1 MEYAAS
7 SDRKSGRLE
16 MCEVVDSR
24 SANKAST
31 EAQNKGLTYL
41 NRHGDSDMTIT
52 RQIRVK
58 YLGAGH
64 FLKI

>member
-24 SANKAST
+24 SANRAST
-31 EAQNKGLTYL
+31 EAQNKDFTYL
-41 NRHGDSDMTIT
+41 DRHGDSNMTIT
-52 RQIRVK
+52 RQSEI
-58 YLGAGH
+58 LSSGS
-64 FLKI
+64 FFKI